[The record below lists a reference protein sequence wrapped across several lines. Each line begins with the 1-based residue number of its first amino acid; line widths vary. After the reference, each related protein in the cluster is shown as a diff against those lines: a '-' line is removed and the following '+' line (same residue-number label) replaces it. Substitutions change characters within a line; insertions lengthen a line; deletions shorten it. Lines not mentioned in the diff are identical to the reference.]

1 MFDRQ
6 RRMIRASAN
15 ETVRK
20 VLHEFGYGQGWRE
33 TRMTDLE
40 AIRAGLNRGEF
51 FVEYIPTID
60 LDSGRC
66 VGAEALSRWRQ
77 GAGAVNPFEIV
88 DLTQDVALSGRITY
102 WVIETVAR
110 ELGDWLRAN
119 RDVHIGINVPPEIL
133 GRGGLEYA
141 VTNAGL
147 MDVLDRIIVEVTE
160 RGVPDAIGVDA
171 LNRARAA
178 GVRIALD
185 DVGVSDANLVVLS
198 RCQRRH
204 HQAAK
209 DIRRLPARRGI
220 CLRSP
225 CRSARD
231 HAGDGHPGY
240 CRGRRIRATGGDPE
254 GGGRENGPGVVFFA
268 GASGGGVP
276 GVFRGAPVSGPR
288 RRWREANREKVN
300 HRSRS

>member
-20 VLHEFGYGQGWRE
+20 VLHEAGYGQGWRE

-198 RCQRRH
+198 RVNV
-204 HQAAK
+204 
-209 DIRRLPARRGI
+209 DIIKLPKTFVDCLLDEASASARLAGLRAIMRVTDIQVIAEGVESERQVEILKEAGVKMAQGWFFSPALPAG
-220 CLRSP
+220 
-225 CRSARD
+225 AFQ
-231 HAGDGHPGY
+231 A
-240 CRGRRIRATGGDPE
+240 
-254 GGGRENGPGVVFFA
+254 FFA
-268 GASGGGVP
+268 A
-276 GVFRGAPVSGPR
+276 
-288 RRWREANREKVN
+288 
-300 HRSRS
+300 HQ